1 MNEIE
6 ILLPVMREA
15 GAAILAVQQGDLMIT
30 TKAHGDI
37 VTKADLLVNDILKSR
52 LMNQFPADGWLSEE
66 NKDDF
71 NRLTRDRV
79 WIVDPI
85 DGTREFAQGLPEYA
99 ISVGL
104 IINSVPVVASVF
116 NPATDELFYAVK
128 DQGAWLGKK
137 KLHCTACTSAKELLI
152 LASRS
157 EYERGEWN
165 DFARYH
171 QVQPMGSIAYKLAR
185 IAAGEAQAT
194 FSLSPRNEWDIAA
207 GVLLVTEAGGMVTN
221 KHREKIMFNNK
232 ETRVDGIIATSAD
245 VNGMIFDLIA
255 RVGGLS
261 K

>member
-1 MNEIE
+1 MID
-6 ILLPVMREA
+6 ILLPIMREA
-15 GAAILAVQQGDLMIT
+15 GAVILAVQQSGLMIT
-30 TKAHGDI
+30 TKNNGDI

-52 LMNQFPADGWLSEE
+52 LMKQFPADGWLSEE

-71 NRLTRDRV
+71 NRLTHDRV

-85 DGTREFAQGLPEYA
+85 DGTREFAQGIPEYA
-99 ISVGL
+99 ISVAL
-104 IINSVPVVASVF
+104 IENKIPIVASVF

-128 DQGAWLGKK
+128 NQGAWLGNKK
-137 KLHCTACTSAKELLI
+137 IHCTTSTSELLI

-165 DFARYH
+165 DVERYH

-185 IAAGEAQAT
+185 VAAGDAQAT

-221 KHREKIMFNNK
+221 KHRQKIMFNNK
-232 ETRVDGIIATSAD
+232 ETKVDGLVATTAD
-245 VNGMIFDLIA
+245 VNDTIFDLIA
-255 RVGGLS
+255 RVGGLFP
-261 K
+261 